1 MAPCKRQLKAT
12 RHLICGSCSNWV
24 DFVKSGCEKSWAEVQ
39 ADSFSFECR
48 GCTKMKELE
57 VELEELRLLVVAM
70 VGREQ
75 GGCASSSGGG
85 TVDDKVGKDTRD
97 ARESSPQPGRKLR
110 GGKVT
115 GRRETGRKET
125 GKKGTG
131 GKTTGAKERGV
142 GETRGKEKGVGETG
156 GKEKGVGETGG
167 KEKGVGE
174 TGGKTTGVK
183 EREVGETGGKTT
195 GVKEREVG
203 ETRAKEWEV
212 GETGAKETGG
222 KGSGQNVMEGIERK
236 SYSAAVIEGVRKRA
250 RVFVGDS
257 IVRKTDRVLN
267 KGDDVVVCLPGAKI
281 EAITQRVKNIVG
293 SGKGG
298 SVLVHV
304 GTNNVEREGT
314 TAIVRKYRQLVRTLK
329 QTRVEQVILSG
340 ILPVMGRRGHKY
352 RNCRGMAINM
362 LVQKLCME
370 EEVGFVD
377 LWGSFVGRADMYMK
391 DGLHLSG
398 KGAAVFADK
407 LSAAVDS
414 DLGTM
419 TNIFGSKHSL
429 N

>member
-1 MAPCKRQLKAT
+1 
-12 RHLICGSCSNWV
+12 
-24 DFVKSGCEKSWAEVQ
+24 
-39 ADSFSFECR
+39 
-48 GCTKMKELE
+48 MKELE

-85 TVDDKVGKDTRD
+85 TVYDKVGKDTRD

-110 GGKVT
+110 GGNVT
-115 GRRETGRKET
+115 GRKETGRKET
-125 GKKGTG
+125 GRKGTG
-131 GKTTGAKERGV
+131 GKTTGVKER
-142 GETRGKEKGVGETG
+142 
-156 GKEKGVGETGG
+156 GVGETGG

-183 EREVGETGGKTT
+183 ERGVG
-195 GVKEREVG
+195 
-203 ETRAKEWEV
+203 
-212 GETGAKETGG
+212 ETGG

-281 EAITQRVKNIVG
+281 EAITERVKNIVG

-362 LVQKLCME
+362 LVQKLCR
-370 EEVGFVD
+370 EVGFVD
-377 LWGSFVGRADMYMK
+377 LWGSFVVRADMYMN

>member
-1 MAPCKRQLKAT
+1 MMAPCKRQIKAT
-12 RHLICGSCSNWV
+12 RHLISGSCSNWV

-125 GKKGTG
+125 GRKGTE
-131 GKTTGAKERGV
+131 GKTTGVKER
-142 GETRGKEKGVGETG
+142 GVGETG
-156 GKEKGVGETGG
+156 GKEKGVGE
-167 KEKGVGE
+167 K
-174 TGGKTTGVK
+174 GGKTTGVK
-183 EREVGETGGKTT
+183 ERG
-195 GVKEREVG
+195 VG
-203 ETRAKEWEV
+203 ETRAKEREV

-281 EAITQRVKNIVG
+281 EAITERVENIVNYADG
-293 SGKGG
+293 TQAGMISKQYSG
-298 SVLVHV
+298 LVK
-304 GTNNVEREGT
+304 EAFT
-314 TAIVRKYRQLVRTLK
+314 TADNFSVQFAMNMDPKIKATL
-329 QTRVEQVILSG
+329 LG
-340 ILPVMGRRGHKY
+340 
-352 RNCRGMAINM
+352 
-362 LVQKLCME
+362 
-370 EEVGFVD
+370 
-377 LWGSFVGRADMYMK
+377 
-391 DGLHLSG
+391 
-398 KGAAVFADK
+398 AVFLLDFLYFEK
-407 LSAAVDS
+407 KKESDSA
-414 DLGTM
+414 
-419 TNIFGSKHSL
+419 FGM
-429 N
+429 